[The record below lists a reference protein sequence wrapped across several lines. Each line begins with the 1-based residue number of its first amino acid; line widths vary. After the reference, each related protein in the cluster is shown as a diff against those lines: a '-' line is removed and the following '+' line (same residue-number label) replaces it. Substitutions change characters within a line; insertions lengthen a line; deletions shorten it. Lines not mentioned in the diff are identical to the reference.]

1 MATAVA
7 GERIVTLD
15 VVRGVAVM
23 GILVV
28 NIISFAMPEGAAM
41 NPLLFG
47 VNGAADLLSWA
58 VSFVFFEG
66 RMRGLF
72 SFLFGASMLLV
83 IERAQAGARS
93 PARVHYA
100 RMGWLLVFGLLH
112 FFFVW
117 MGDILTLYAVAGMV
131 AFAFRDSSR
140 PAMLAMAGAML
151 ILNFAIYGL
160 LTVGLYT
167 TEAMA
172 TGPGAPLELQQAWQA
187 SQSGLSHYDPAH
199 LGEILALY
207 RGPYDRLLDHVA
219 MVAQSRLTWSF
230 MLAGP
235 ETLAYFLFG
244 MAAYRSGFLTGA
256 WERRRYFRTALI
268 GFGISLPA
276 YGAFAWLL
284 VETGFHPPTAFAI
297 ETVSIPIR
305 PAAIFA
311 AAALIIL
318 VARPGGMLTER
329 IAAAGRAA
337 FTNYLGTSI
346 LMTLIF
352 YGWGFA
358 RFGHYGRAEL
368 WTFVGGA
375 CLLMLLW
382 SKPWL
387 DRFRYGPFEW
397 LWRSLA
403 RGRIE
408 PLRRAV
414 ADPRPN

>member
-1 MATAVA
+1 MATAAA
-7 GERIVTLD
+7 GDRIVTLD
-15 VVRGVAVM
+15 VLRGVAVM

-28 NIISFAMPEGAAM
+28 NIISFAMPEGAGM
-41 NPLLFG
+41 NPLLYG
-47 VNGAADLLSWA
+47 MNGAADFVSWA
-58 VSFVFFEG
+58 VSFIFFEG

-83 IERAQAGARS
+83 IERAQAAGRS

-112 FFFVW
+112 LFFVW
-117 MGDILTLYAVAGMV
+117 MGDILTLYALVGMV
-131 AFAFRDSSR
+131 AFAFRNSPRS
-140 PAMLAMAGAML
+140 ALLAMAGAML
-151 ILNFAIYGL
+151 ILNFASYGL
-160 LTVGLYT
+160 LTAGLYA

-172 TGPGAPLELQQAWQA
+172 TQPGSSLKLQQAWQA

-199 LGEILALY
+199 LREILALY
-207 RGPYDRLLDHVA
+207 RGPYDALLDHA
-219 MVAQSRLTWSF
+219 ATVAQSRLTWEL

-256 WERRRYFRTALI
+256 WERRRYLRTALV

-276 YGAFAWLL
+276 FAAFAWLL
-284 VETGFHPPTAFAI
+284 VATGFHPPTAFAV
-297 ETVSIPIR
+297 ETASIPIR
-305 PAAIFA
+305 PPAIFA
-311 AAALIIL
+311 TAALIIL
-318 VARPGGMLTER
+318 LACPGGWLTDR

-346 LMTLIF
+346 LMTSIF
-352 YGWGFA
+352 YGWGLA

-368 WTFVGGA
+368 WVFVFGA
-375 CLLMLLW
+375 WALMLLW

-387 DRFRYGPFEW
+387 DQFRYGPFEW

-403 RGRIE
+403 RGRTE
-408 PLRRAV
+408 PLRRA
-414 ADPRPN
+414 ALA

>member
-1 MATAVA
+1 MATAAA
-7 GERIVTLD
+7 GDRIVTLD

-28 NIISFAMPEGAAM
+28 NIISFAMPEGAGM
-41 NPLLFG
+41 NPLLYG
-47 VNGAADLLSWA
+47 MNGAADFVSWA

-83 IERAQAGARS
+83 IERAEAGGRS

-117 MGDILTLYAVAGMV
+117 MGDILSLYAVIGMI

-140 PAMLAMAGAML
+140 GSMLAMAGAML
-151 ILNFAIYGL
+151 LLNFALYGL
-160 LTVGLYT
+160 LTASLYAS
-167 TEAMA
+167 EAMA
-172 TGPGAPLELQQAWQA
+172 AQPGASAELQEAWRQ
-187 SQSGLSHYDPAH
+187 SQSGVGYYDPAH
-199 LGEILALY
+199 LQSILALY
-207 RGPYDRLLDHVA
+207 RGPYDALLHHV
-219 MVAQSRLTWSF
+219 VAAAPSRLSWEVL
-230 MLAGP
+230 LAGP

-256 WERRRYFRTALI
+256 WERRRYLRAVLI

-276 YGAFAWLL
+276 FAALAWLL
-284 VETGFHPPTAFAI
+284 AATGFHPPTVFAV
-297 ETVSIPIR
+297 ETASIPVR
-305 PAAIFA
+305 PPAIFA
-311 AAALIIL
+311 TAALIIL
-318 VARPGGMLTER
+318 LARPGGFLTDR

-346 LMTLIF
+346 LMTGLF
-352 YGWGFA
+352 YGWGA
-358 RFGHYGRAEL
+358 GLFGYFSRAEL
-368 WTFVGGA
+368 WWFVIGA

-397 LWRSLA
+397 AWRSLS
-403 RGRIE
+403 RGRVE
-408 PLRRAV
+408 PLKRA
-414 ADPRPN
+414 

>member
-1 MATAVA
+1 MATAAA
-7 GERIVTLD
+7 GDRIVTLD

-28 NIISFAMPEGAAM
+28 NIISFAMPEGAGM
-41 NPLLFG
+41 NPLLYG
-47 VNGAADLLSWA
+47 MNGAADFASWA
-58 VSFVFFEG
+58 ISFVLFEG

-83 IERAQAGARS
+83 IERAEAGGRS

-100 RMGWLLVFGLLH
+100 RMVWLLVFGLLH
-112 FFFVW
+112 FFFIW
-117 MGDILTLYAVAGMV
+117 MGDILSLYAVIGMA

-140 PAMLAMAGAML
+140 SAMVAMAGAML
-151 ILNFAIYGL
+151 VLNFAIYGL

-172 TGPGAPLELQQAWQA
+172 AQPGAALELQQAWQA
-187 SQSGLSHYDPAH
+187 SQSGLSHYDPDH
-199 LGEILALY
+199 LRAILGLY
-207 RGPYDRLLDHVA
+207 RGPYDALLYHAATVA
-219 MVAQSRLTWSF
+219 ESRLSWELL
-230 MLAGP
+230 LAGP

-256 WERRRYFRTALI
+256 WERRRYVQTVLV

-276 YGAFAWLL
+276 YAAFAWLL
-284 VETGFHPPTAFAI
+284 VATGFHPPTVFAV
-297 ETVSIPIR
+297 ETASIPVR
-305 PAAIFA
+305 PPAIVA
-311 AAALIIL
+311 SAALIIL
-318 VARPGGMLTER
+318 LARPGGFLTDR

-346 LMTLIF
+346 LMTGLF
-352 YGWGFA
+352 YGWGA
-358 RFGHYGRAEL
+358 GLYGYFSRAQL
-368 WTFVGGA
+368 WWFVIGA

-397 LWRSLA
+397 AWRSLA
-403 RGRIE
+403 RSRIE
-408 PLRRAV
+408 SLRRL
-414 ADPRPN
+414 